1 VVSAHPLTIITLSTR
16 LIKIST
22 TTRVDIVCLLSLDF
36 VDSIDQL
43 YERVKSANKLLKSDA
58 MVNRQLRDFL
68 GASDTLTNCARF
80 ASRRLSFIRSL
91 DIW

>member
-1 VVSAHPLTIITLSTR
+1 
-16 LIKIST
+16 
-22 TTRVDIVCLLSLDF
+22 

-68 GASDTLTNCARF
+68 GASDTLTNFARF